1 MSSNFDR
8 SSVLKGAV
16 LVTLS
21 TYINYASGLVASI
34 LVARALGSHDYGQYA
49 YFVWLAGTLTSLY
62 CGGVTFS
69 AMRFVADEL
78 GSGNV
83 EGARRV
89 QALLR
94 RWFVVAVIL
103 VSVAY
108 AAASRWLLPA
118 DWHQSI
124 ALFVTLV
131 LVAAATKAAYLFGAS
146 ISKGHGR
153 FDIDANTTNLMSLVN
168 IAGVVALVVL
178 HGSLNAY
185 LMFFVALCVGHAL
198 LVRRLMR
205 RANIAPSRAEL
216 DPELKSRIAK
226 HCLWSALLFVVAAFS
241 NKSFENVLL
250 NWYIGPE
257 AVAWFAIAAA
267 MSRGGTDMLA
277 AGLSSVLMPVMSHAF
292 GSKDR
297 ERAYRIFSDAVRYYF
312 FLGLLLSG
320 IGYLWAEPVILVLYG
335 EQYQPA
341 VLGLQVMM
349 LVGGLTLF
357 DGAAAS
363 ILTTTDNQSA
373 RVVIAVVTLV
383 LTCATAVILIPRYG
397 FVGALITH
405 SVSRIAYFTASV
417 GAAVWLLDCRLPLR
431 ELLRAVVAA
440 SVGAIIAALVLA
452 FWSGDVA
459 EVVAG
464 ALYVMGALAGSVLFR
479 VWTKNDLKLVA
490 VAADRLPILRKL
502 EVWLSTHTRAR

>member
-1 MSSNFDR
+1 MSGNFDR

-21 TYINYASGLVASI
+21 TYINYASGLVTSI

-69 AMRFVADEL
+69 AMRFVADQL
-78 GSGNV
+78 GGGDI

-89 QALLR
+89 HALLTG
-94 RWFVVAVIL
+94 WFVAAVIL
-103 VSVAY
+103 VSVGY
-108 AAASRWLLPA
+108 AAASRWLVPA
-118 DWHQSI
+118 DWHQSVV
-124 ALFVTLV
+124 LFVTLV

-146 ISKGHGR
+146 ISKGHAR

-168 IAGVVALVVL
+168 VVGVVALVVF
-178 HGSLNAY
+178 HSTINAY
-185 LMFFVALCVGHAL
+185 LIFFVALCVGHVL
-198 LVRRLMR
+198 LVRLLMG
-205 RANIAPSRAEL
+205 RANITPSRAGL
-216 DPELKSRIAK
+216 DPELKSRIAT

-277 AGLSSVLMPVMSHAF
+277 AGLSSVLMPVMAHAF
-292 GSKDR
+292 GSNDR

-320 IGYLWAEPVILVLYG
+320 IGYLWAEPVVLALYG

-349 LVGGLTLF
+349 IVGGLTLF

-363 ILTTTDNQSA
+363 ILTSTDNQSA
-373 RVVIAVVTLV
+373 RVVVAVVTLV
-383 LTCATAVILIPRYG
+383 LTCATAVILIPKYG

-405 SVSRIAYFTASV
+405 SVSRTTYFAASV
-417 GAAVWLLDCRLPLR
+417 AAAVWLLGCRLPYL
-431 ELLRAVVAA
+431 ELLRAVIAA
-440 SVGAIIAALVLA
+440 SVGVVIASLILT
-452 FWSGDVA
+452 FWSGDLA

-464 ALYVMGALAGSVLFR
+464 AAYVAGALAGSVLFR
-479 VWTKNDLKLVA
+479 VWTSNDLKLVS
-490 VAADRLPILRKL
+490 AAAERLPVLRPL
-502 EVWLSTHTRAR
+502 AVWLSTHTRSR